1 MSINSKNFKNFS
13 RLENILIIGNG
24 GRENSLAWAIQKNE
38 LIKKVYLIPGNGGS
52 ERINKCERIKI
63 DVNKK
68 DELLEKLDS
77 LKIDLIVIG
86 PEIPLANGL
95 ADFLR
100 KKNFKVFGPNK
111 DGAKLEFSKSWAKEF
126 MQDANIPTANFWKV
140 NSLEEAKRIIDSSS
154 IPLVVKAD
162 GLASGKGVF
171 IPDSKDECFC
181 AAESIF
187 NGKFGNAGN
196 VIVLEEKIQGPE
208 VSVFALCDGKRYTLL
223 PTAQDHKRL
232 NEKDQ
237 GPNTGGMGAYSP
249 APLLTKDYLDKII
262 KEIIEPT
269 INELNKRN
277 IDYRGVIYFGLMIT
291 KSGPKVIEY
300 NCRFGDPECQTIMPL
315 MDQNFVFLL
324 EKCSMGSLTGDEKI
338 NTSDKVRGCV
348 IAKSKGYPHEYKT
361 GFEISI
367 GKIDSNNC
375 QIFDSGTSLSKNG
388 KLLTDGGRVL
398 SVVCQDKDFDFVFEV
413 FADLVTFFSFFKG
426 VSVDTALLNRI
437 DFSLFRNLEI
447 IGIFK

>member
-1 MSINSKNFKNFS
+1 MGIHSSS
-13 RLENILIIGNG
+13 SRRLENILIIGNG

-38 LIKKVYLIPGNGGS
+38 LVKKVYLIPGNAGS

-63 DVNKK
+63 DINSKNK
-68 DELLEKLDS
+68 LAEKLYF
-77 LKIDLIVIG
+77 LKIDLVVIG
-86 PEIPLANGL
+86 PEIPLADGL

-100 KKNFKVFGPNK
+100 KKDFTVFGPNK

-126 MQDANIPTANFWKV
+126 MQVANIPTANFWKV
-140 NSLEEAKRIIDSSS
+140 NSLQEAKKIIHSSR

-171 IPDSKDECFC
+171 IPNSKDECFK
-181 AAESIF
+181 AAETIF
-187 NGKFGNAGN
+187 NGKFGNSGN
-196 VIVLEEKIQGPE
+196 VVVLEEKIQGPE

-232 NEKDQ
+232 NEKDK

-249 APLLTKDYLDKII
+249 APLLTEDYLDRII
-262 KEIIEPT
+262 KEIIKPT

-324 EKCSMGSLTGDEKI
+324 EKCSMGSLTGEEKI
-338 NTSDKVRGCV
+338 NTSNKVSGCV
-348 IAKSKGYPHEYKT
+348 IATSKGYPHEYKT
-361 GFEISI
+361 GFQIKI
-367 GKIDSNNC
+367 GKIDSNDC
-375 QIFDSGTSLSKNG
+375 QIFDSGTSYSESG
-388 KLLTDGGRVL
+388 ELLTAGGRVL
-398 SVVCQDKDFDFVFEV
+398 SIVCQDKDFDTVFEKAYKNLKEIH
-413 FADLVTFFSFFKG
+413 FEG
-426 VSVDTALLNRI
+426 I
-437 DFSLFRNLEI
+437 YFRND
-447 IGIFK
+447 IGHQVRKNFSKEN

>member
-1 MSINSKNFKNFS
+1 MSINSSSSNRFN

-38 LIKKVYLIPGNGGS
+38 LVQRVYLNPGNAGS
-52 ERINKCERIKI
+52 ERINKCERIQININNKI
-63 DVNKK
+63 DLV
-68 DELLEKLDS
+68 EKLDQ
-77 LKIDLIVIG
+77 LKIDLVVIG

-100 KKNFKVFGPNK
+100 EKNFKVFGPGK
-111 DGAKLEFSKSWAKEF
+111 DGAKLEYSKSWAKEF

-140 NSLEEAKRIIDSSS
+140 NSLEEAKKIINSSS

-171 IPDSKDECFC
+171 IPNSKDECLR
-181 AAESIF
+181 ATESIF
-187 NGKFGNAGN
+187 NGKFGNSGN
-196 VIVLEEKIQGPE
+196 IVVLEEKINGPE
-208 VSVFALCDGKRYTLL
+208 VSVFALCDGESYTLL

-232 NEKDQ
+232 NEADK

-249 APLLTKDYLDKII
+249 APLLTEDHLDRII

-269 INELNKRN
+269 LDELIKKN

-291 KSGPKVIEY
+291 ESGPKVIEY

-324 EKCSMGSLTGDEKI
+324 EKCSMGKLIGDEI
-338 NTSDKVRGCV
+338 IDISDKVSGCV
-348 IAKSKGYPHEYKT
+348 IATSKGYPSEYKT
-361 GFEISI
+361 GIPIKIGEINLS
-367 GKIDSNNC
+367 DC
-375 QIFDSGTSLSKNG
+375 QIFDSGTSVSEQG
-388 KLLTDGGRVL
+388 QLLTNGGRVL
-398 SVVCQDKDFDFVFEV
+398 SVVCQGKDFDMVFEKIYKNLKEIH
-413 FADLVTFFSFFKG
+413 FDG
-426 VSVDTALLNRI
+426 I
-437 DFSLFRNLEI
+437 YFRND
-447 IGIFK
+447 IGHQVRKNFSREN